1 MAAKEK
7 AQGKRGQGAG
17 MTSGDGAGRRTLV
30 GKRAKGCIDL
40 KPPVAWPATH
50 PFLSN
55 SRSVPLPLDRWV
67 KRPKIV
73 AQSE

>member
-50 PFLSN
+50 PILSFPTLAP
-55 SRSVPLPLDRWV
+55 SPFRS
-67 KRPKIV
+67 IGG
-73 AQSE
+73 